1 MPIVDYP
8 TGLGTVLMTKSR
20 NQAATFSMSEP
31 KSGPGYT
38 KNTSIDVPVFWDAT
52 FKFTAVDAQ
61 RFHAWFMGAL
71 NRGRNKFT
79 MLLSTEF
86 GNVPHVCQFMPDS
99 LLPQSREA
107 NIHTYTAQ
115 IRSEAI
121 KYPDGVEENFDL
133 IASEFWPVMSEF
145 DYALNEVWPESFG

>member
-8 TGLGTVLMTKSR
+8 AGLGTVLMTKSR
-20 NQAATFSMSEP
+20 SQAATFGMAEP

-38 KNTSIDVPVFWDAT
+38 KNTSIDVPVFWDVT
-52 FKFTAVDAQ
+52 FKFSAVDAQ
-61 RFHAWFMGAL
+61 RFHAWFIGTL
-71 NRGRNKFT
+71 NRGRNQFN

-86 GNVPHVCQFMPDS
+86 GNVSHVCQFMPDS

-121 KYPDGVEENFDL
+121 KYPAGIKDNLDFV
-133 IASEFWPVMSEF
+133 ASEFWPLRSEW
-145 DYALNEVWPESFG
+145 DYALNVQWPY

>member
-1 MPIVDYP
+1 MAIVDYP
-8 TGLGTVLMTKSR
+8 TWLGTVLMTKSR

-38 KNTSIDVPVFWDAT
+38 KNTSVDVPVFWDVT
-52 FKFTAVDAQ
+52 FKFKASDAQ
-61 RFHAWFMGAL
+61 RFQAWFVSTL
-71 NRGRNKFT
+71 NRGRNPFN

-86 GNVPHVCQFMPDS
+86 GNVSHVCQFMPDS

-107 NIHTYTAQ
+107 NVHTYTAQ

-121 KYPDGVEENFDL
+121 KYPPYIEENIDFV
-133 IASEFWPVMSEF
+133 ASEFWPLRAEW
-145 DYALNEVWPESFG
+145 DYALNVQWPY

>member
-1 MPIVDYP
+1 MAIVDYP
-8 TGLGTVLMTKSR
+8 AGLGTVLMTKSR
-20 NQAATFSMSEP
+20 SQAATFGMYEP
-31 KSGPGYT
+31 KSGPGYI
-38 KNTSIDVPVFWDAT
+38 KNTSVDVPVFWDAT
-52 FKFTAVDAQ
+52 FKFPAKDAQ

-121 KYPDGVEENFDL
+121 KYPAGVEENFDFV
-133 IASEFWPVMSEF
+133 ASEFWPLRCEW
-145 DYALNEVWPESFG
+145 DYALNVQWPY

>member
-8 TGLGTVLMTKSR
+8 TWLGTVLMTKSR
-20 NQAATFSMSEP
+20 NQAATFGMVEP

-52 FKFTAVDAQ
+52 FKFKSSDAL
-61 RFHAWFMGAL
+61 RFHAWFMSTL
-71 NRGRNKFT
+71 NRGRNPFN

-99 LLPQSREA
+99 LLPQSRDA
-107 NIHTYTAQ
+107 NIHTYTA
-115 IRSEAI
+115 
-121 KYPDGVEENFDL
+121 
-133 IASEFWPVMSEF
+133 
-145 DYALNEVWPESFG
+145 

>member
-1 MPIVDYP
+1 MAIVDYP
-8 TGLGTVLMTKSR
+8 AGLGTVLMTKSR
-20 NQAATFSMSEP
+20 SQAATFSMTEP

-38 KNTSIDVPVFWDAT
+38 KNTSVDVPVFWDTT
-52 FKFTAVDAQ
+52 FKFPAKDAQ

-71 NRGRNKFT
+71 NRGRNKFN

-86 GNVPHVCQFMPDS
+86 GNVSHVCQFIPDS

-121 KYPDGVEENFDL
+121 KYPAGVEENFDL

-145 DYALNEVWPESFG
+145 DSALNEVLPDNFG

>member
-20 NQAATFSMSEP
+20 NQAATFSMYEP

-38 KNTSIDVPVFWDAT
+38 KNTSIDVPVFWDVT
-52 FKFTAVDAQ
+52 FKFSAADAQ
-61 RFHAWFMGAL
+61 RFHAWFMSAL
-71 NRGRNKFT
+71 NRGRNKFN

-86 GNVPHVCQFMPDS
+86 GNVSHVCQFMPDS

-107 NIHTYTAQ
+107 NVHTYTAQ

-121 KYPDGVEENFDL
+121 KYPPFIEDNFDFV
-133 IASEFWPVMSEF
+133 ASEFWTLRGEW
-145 DYALNEVWPESFG
+145 DYALNVQWPY

>member
-20 NQAATFSMSEP
+20 SQAATFGMAEP

-38 KNTSIDVPVFWDAT
+38 KNTSVDTPVFWDAT
-52 FKFTAVDAQ
+52 FKFKASDAQ
-61 RFHAWFMGAL
+61 RFHAWFMSTL
-71 NRGRNKFT
+71 NRGRNPFN
-79 MLLSTEF
+79 MLLSTEL
-86 GNVPHVCQFMPDS
+86 GNVSHVCQFMPDS

-107 NIHTYTAQ
+107 NVHTYTAQ

-121 KYPDGVEENFDL
+121 KYPPYIEDNLDFV
-133 IASEFWPVMSEF
+133 ASEFWQLRSEL
-145 DYALNEVWPESFG
+145 DYALNVQWPY

>member
-20 NQAATFSMSEP
+20 NQAATFSMYEP

-38 KNTSIDVPVFWDAT
+38 KNTSVDVPVFWDVT
-52 FKFTAVDAQ
+52 FKFSAADAQ
-61 RFHAWFMGAL
+61 RFQAWFIGTL
-71 NRGRNKFT
+71 NRGRNQFN

-86 GNVPHVCQFMPDS
+86 GNVSHVCQFMPDS
-99 LLPQSREA
+99 LLPQSRDA
-107 NIHTYTAQ
+107 SVHTYTAQ

-121 KYPDGVEENFDL
+121 KYPPFIEENLDFV
-133 IASEFWPVMSEF
+133 ASEFWALRGEW
-145 DYALNEVWPESFG
+145 DYALNVQWPY